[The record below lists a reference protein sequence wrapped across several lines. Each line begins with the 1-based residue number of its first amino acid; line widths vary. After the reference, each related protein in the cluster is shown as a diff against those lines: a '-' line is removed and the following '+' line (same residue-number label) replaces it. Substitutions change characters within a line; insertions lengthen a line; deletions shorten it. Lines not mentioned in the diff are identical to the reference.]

1 MTKFSDLGLSA
12 GTLRTLESMEFTT
25 PTPIQVKAIPLVL
38 ERRDMIGLA
47 QTGTGKTAAFGL
59 PIIEHLLKDNLRP
72 EPKAVRTLILAPTRE
87 LVNQIATNLRA
98 FVKDTKLRIALVVG
112 GASIGRQAQLLAKG
126 VDILVATP
134 GRLLDLSKRNDVN
147 LTAVRYLVL
156 DEADQ
161 MLDLGFIHDLRRI
174 SKMVPKRRQTLL
186 FSATMPKQIEEL
198 AQEYLT
204 DPIRVEAAAPG
215 KTADKIDQY
224 IHFVTGKDQK
234 TQLLRQSLT
243 DNPDGRAMVFLKTK
257 HSAEKLSK
265 HLENIGFAAASIHG
279 NKSQSQRERALKAF
293 KDGEMRVLVATDV
306 AARGIDIP
314 GVTHVYNYDLP
325 TVAEAYVHRIG
336 RTARAGK
343 EGIAIAFCAPDEIK
357 MLRDIE
363 KLTKVALTVASGE
376 PPADTRGA
384 GNQPSRGAA
393 RPPASRIA
401 RARTARRVVKAR
413 KHAASSRAVPPVVRM
428 RMQRLVANASRAT
441 ATTATIRPAALTAT
455 ATATTAPARSAATAA
470 ASPAATPARRR
481 ADNCPPDMTA

>member
-12 GTLRTLESMEFTT
+12 GTLRTLEGMEFTT

-38 ERRDMIGLA
+38 ERRDIIGLA

-59 PIIEHLLKDNLRP
+59 PIIEHLLTENQRP

-87 LVNQIATNLRA
+87 LVNQIAGNLRS
-98 FVKDTKLRIALVVG
+98 FIKDTKLRIALVVG
-112 GASIGRQAQLLAKG
+112 GASIHKQAQLLARG
-126 VDILVATP
+126 TDILVATP
-134 GRLLDLSKRNDVN
+134 GRLLDLCKRNDVN

-204 DPIRVEAAAPG
+204 DPLRVEASTPG
-215 KTADKIDQY
+215 KTADKIEQFV
-224 IHFVTGKDQK
+224 HHVTGKDQK

-279 NKSQSQRERALKAF
+279 NKSQAQRERALKAF
-293 KDGEMRVLVATDV
+293 RDGEMRVLVATDV

-343 EGIAIAFCAPDEIK
+343 DGIAIAFCAPDEIK

-363 KLTKVALTVASGE
+363 KLTKVALIVASGE
-376 PPADTRGA
+376 APADTRGA
-384 GNQPSRGAA
+384 GSQPSRGAA
-393 RPPASRIA
+393 RP
-401 RARTARRVVKAR
+401 AR
-413 KHAASSRAVPPVVRM
+413 KPHRKG
-428 RMQRLVANASRAT
+428 QGQGQG
-441 ATTATIRPAALTAT
+441 RPQQGGEGAE
-455 ATATTAPARSAATAA
+455 ARGEQSAR
-470 ASPAATPARRR
+470 PARRPHAEAAGGAERKQGNNGHHQAGRPAGDRNRNDRPGQKRGGPRGGKPGGYTR
-481 ADNCPPDMTA
+481 AAQG

>member
-38 ERRDMIGLA
+38 ERRDIIGLA

-59 PIIEHLLKDNLRP
+59 PIIEHLLNDNQRP

-87 LVNQIATNLRA
+87 LVNQITGNLRA
-98 FVKDTKLRIALVVG
+98 FLKDTKLRIALVVG
-112 GASIGRQAQLLAKG
+112 GASIHKQAQLLARG
-126 VDILVATP
+126 TDILVATP
-134 GRLLDLSKRNDVN
+134 GRLLDLCKRNDVN

-215 KTADKIDQY
+215 KTADKIEQFV
-224 IHFVTGKDQK
+224 HHVTGKDQK

-279 NKSQSQRERALKAF
+279 NKSQAQRERALKAF
-293 KDGEMRVLVATDV
+293 RDGEMRVLVATDV

-325 TVAEAYVHRIG
+325 TVAESYVHRIG

-343 EGIAIAFCAPDEIK
+343 DGIAIAFCAPDEMK

-384 GNQPSRGAA
+384 GNQPSRGAGRPA
-393 RPPASRIA
+393 RKPHRKGQGRPQQGSEGAEA
-401 RARTARRVVKAR
+401 RGEQTAR
-413 KHAASSRAVPPVVRM
+413 
-428 RMQRLVANASRAT
+428 
-441 ATTATIRPAALTAT
+441 
-455 ATATTAPARSAATAA
+455 
-470 ASPAATPARRR
+470 PARRPHSEAQAGERKQGNNGHHQAGRPNGDRNRSDRPGGQKRGNRGGKPGGYTR
-481 ADNCPPDMTA
+481 AAQG

>member
-1 MTKFSDLGLSA
+1 MTKFSDLGLTA

-38 ERRDMIGLA
+38 ERRDIIGLA

-59 PIIEHLLKDNLRP
+59 PIIEHLLNDNQRP

-87 LVNQIATNLRA
+87 LVNQITGNLRA
-98 FVKDTKLRIALVVG
+98 FLKDTKLRIALVVG
-112 GASIGRQAQLLAKG
+112 GASIHKQAQLLARG
-126 VDILVATP
+126 TDILVATP
-134 GRLLDLSKRNDVN
+134 GRLLDLCKRNDVN

-204 DPIRVEAAAPG
+204 DPLRVEASTPG
-215 KTADKIDQY
+215 KTADKIEQFV
-224 IHFVTGKDQK
+224 HHVTGKDQK

-293 KDGEMRVLVATDV
+293 RDGEMRVLVATDV

-343 EGIAIAFCAPDEIK
+343 EGIAIAFCAPDEFK

-363 KLTKVALTVASGE
+363 KLTKVELTVASGE
-376 PPADTRGA
+376 APADTRG
-384 GNQPSRGAA
+384 GNQPSRGAPRPA
-393 RPPASRIA
+393 RKQHRKGQGRPQQAGEGAEA
-401 RARTARRVVKAR
+401 RAEGQAR
-413 KHAASSRAVPPVVRM
+413 
-428 RMQRLVANASRAT
+428 
-441 ATTATIRPAALTAT
+441 
-455 ATATTAPARSAATAA
+455 
-470 ASPAATPARRR
+470 PARRPHSEAQAGERKRDNGGNNGHHQAGRPNGDRNRPGGQKRGARGGKPGGYTR
-481 ADNCPPDMTA
+481 AAQG

>member
-1 MTKFSDLGLSA
+1 LTKFSDLGLTA
-12 GTLRTLESMEFTT
+12 GTLRTLEGMEFTT
-25 PTPIQVKAIPLVL
+25 PTPIQQKAIPVVL
-38 ERRDMIGLA
+38 ERRDIIGLA

-87 LVNQIATNLRA
+87 LVNQIAGNLRS

-134 GRLLDLSKRNDVN
+134 GRLLDLVKRNDVN

-174 SKMVPKRRQTLL
+174 SKLVPKRRQTLL

-198 AQEYLT
+198 AQEYLNE
-204 DPIRVEAAAPG
+204 PVRVEVSPPG
-215 KTADKIDQY
+215 KAADKIEQFV
-224 IHFVTGKDQK
+224 HHVTGKDQK
-234 TQLLRQSLT
+234 TQILRQSLN
-243 DNPDGRAMVFLKTK
+243 DNPDGRAIVFLKTK
-257 HSAEKLSK
+257 HGAEKLSK
-265 HLENIGFAAASIHG
+265 HLEHIGFAAASIHG
-279 NKSQSQRERALKAF
+279 NKSQGQRERALKAF

-325 TVAEAYVHRIG
+325 NVPDAYVHRIG
-336 RTARAGK
+336 RTARAGN

-357 MLRDIE
+357 LLRDIE
-363 KLTKVALTVASGE
+363 KLTKIALTVASGE

-384 GNQPSRGAA
+384 AQPPRGAA
-393 RPPASRIA
+393 RP
-401 RARTARRVVKAR
+401 AR
-413 KHAASSRAVPPVVRM
+413 KPHRKGQNRPQQARNGDGAEAREP
-428 RMQRLVANASRAT
+428 QGQ
-441 ATTATIRPAALTAT
+441 RPARGNRRPQSEAQAGNERKHGNGNSGHHH
-455 ATATTAPARSAATAA
+455 AGRPNGGERKPGGRPGQKRGNRGGKPGGFNRAAQG
-470 ASPAATPARRR
+470 
-481 ADNCPPDMTA
+481 

>member
-12 GTLRTLESMEFTT
+12 GTLRTLEGMEFTT
-25 PTPIQVKAIPLVL
+25 PTAIQVKAIPLVL
-38 ERRDMIGLA
+38 ERRDIIGLA

-59 PIIEHLLKDNLRP
+59 PIIEHLLNDNQRP

-87 LVNQIATNLRA
+87 LVNQITGNLRA
-98 FVKDTKLRIALVVG
+98 FLKDTKLRIALVVG
-112 GASIGRQAQLLAKG
+112 GASIHKQAQLLARG
-126 VDILVATP
+126 TDILVATP
-134 GRLLDLSKRNDVN
+134 GRLLDLCKRNDVN

-204 DPIRVEAAAPG
+204 DPLRVEAAAPG
-215 KTADKIDQY
+215 KTADKIEQFV
-224 IHFVTGKDQK
+224 HHVTGKDQK

-293 KDGEMRVLVATDV
+293 RDGEMRVLVATDV

-325 TVAEAYVHRIG
+325 TVAESYVHRIG

-343 EGIAIAFCAPDEIK
+343 DGIAIAFCA
-357 MLRDIE
+357 R
-363 KLTKVALTVASGE
+363 TK
-376 PPADTRGA
+376 
-384 GNQPSRGAA
+384 SRCSAT
-393 RPPASRIA
+393 SR
-401 RARTARRVVKAR
+401 
-413 KHAASSRAVPPVVRM
+413 S
-428 RMQRLVANASRAT
+428 
-441 ATTATIRPAALTAT
+441 
-455 ATATTAPARSAATAA
+455 
-470 ASPAATPARRR
+470 
-481 ADNCPPDMTA
+481 

>member
-12 GTLRTLESMEFTT
+12 GILRTLESMEFTT

-87 LVNQIATNLRA
+87 LVNQIAGNLRA

-204 DPIRVEAAAPG
+204 EPVRVEAAAPG

-363 KLTKVALTVASGE
+363 KLTKVPLTVASGE

-393 RPPASRIA
+393 RP
-401 RARTARRVVKAR
+401 AR
-413 KHAASSRAVPPVVRM
+413 KPHRKG
-428 RMQRLVANASRAT
+428 QN
-441 ATTATIRPAALTAT
+441 RPQGGEGVE
-455 ATATTAPARSAATAA
+455 ARESQGR
-470 ASPAATPARRR
+470 PARRPQADAAAGGERKQGNGNNGHHQAGRPNGDRNRNDRPGQKRGNRGGKPGGYTR
-481 ADNCPPDMTA
+481 AAQG